1 MMRSIDVVVVVVVVW
16 IRRLSVFRLGLLLL
30 LSPPT
35 TSFPVASSRPGR
47 IVAAS
52 PNRNCSG
59 RTTSN
64 CQSHEQHDVVTVRR
78 MSQEPTTN
86 TEEVLLPADAES
98 DVSNNKKKTNKL
110 VTAAAVSAEARAL
123 FYETPLL
130 YSAPLSKRITS
141 NNGTTTNEIDVYV
154 KLDCLQPSGSF
165 KDRGMAHLL
174 TTLVRNGFRQMVS
187 SSGGNAG
194 LAAAT
199 VAQQLG
205 VACTVVVPTTTK
217 PFVID
222 KLRNDLQA
230 TVIVHGAVW
239 NEADAH
245 ARQLV
250 AADPTSIA
258 YVPPYD
264 NELLWTGHS
273 TVVDEIYQH
282 GLDPDAIIVSVG
294 GGGLLCG
301 VLEGLQRHR
310 HQHNNNNSN
319 NHGGGD
325 DDAATTSGE
334 ETFNGGCRVIAA
346 ETVGASSFA
355 QAFRGKRLVRLP
367 AITSIATSLGA
378 LQVSPSALSRAINYH
393 PGVSTAVCTD
403 AQAIDACVQV
413 RTATTMTMTTRNTD
427 PSPHGNAVDM
437 LTHFFTCLVCPGP
450 SDLGRTGVR
459 RRFGRYLFATVRLFV
474 LVNTNDRTTGRTTT
488 TTRGGGGN
496 LWGQWRQPGLVAR
509 LAKGILVVKLK

>member
-64 CQSHEQHDVVTVRR
+64 CQSHQQHDVVPAVRR
-78 MSQEPTTN
+78 MSQEPMTN
-86 TEEVLLPADAES
+86 TEEEVLLPADAES
-98 DVSNNKKKTNKL
+98 DGSNQKKKTNKL
-110 VTAAAVSAEARAL
+110 VTTAAAVSIEARAL

-130 YSAPLSKRITS
+130 YSAPLSKRIITSTTS

-199 VAQQLG
+199 VARQLN

-250 AADPTSIA
+250 AANPTIIA
-258 YVPPYD
+258 YVPPYE

-301 VLEGLQRHR
+301 VLEGLQRHQH

-319 NHGGGD
+319 NHGD
-325 DDAATTSGE
+325 DDDDDDHAATTTSGE
-334 ETFNGGCRVIAA
+334 EETFFGGGGCRVIAA

-355 QAFRGKRLVRLP
+355 QSFREQRLVRLP

-378 LQVSPSALSRAINYH
+378 LQVSPSALSRAIDYR
-393 PGVSTAVCTD
+393 PTAGVAAGVSTAVCTD

-413 RTATTMTMTTRNTD
+413 RTTTRNTY
-427 PSPHGNAVDM
+427 PSPHGNTSDM
-437 LTHFFTCLVCPGP
+437 FFTRTALLV
-450 SDLGRTGVR
+450 L
-459 RRFGRYLFATVRLFV
+459 LLLFV
-474 LVNTNDRTTGRTTT
+474 
-488 TTRGGGGN
+488 
-496 LWGQWRQPGLVAR
+496 
-509 LAKGILVVKLK
+509 